1 LDDTSKS
8 KNEETP
14 KPPVEDVKEETAEE
28 PQPEETSEKQT
39 EGKSDNEEEKPSEPT
54 EKTDKEKKPTEE
66 PSKVEEQPT
75 EEAPKTEEEK
85 PADEQKTEEPPKE
98 EAGEPEKAEEKPEQP
113 VEPPKEEATE
123 ETKGEEKPVGEPEKA
138 EEKPEQPIESK
149 AKKDEEKAET
159 KKKHEKDDFNY
170 IVRLANTDIDGKKA
184 VAQGLTTIKG
194 VGAHMSVLIIDET
207 GIDRSTKMG
216 NLTDAQIEKIQIA
229 LGNIT
234 KNAPVWMLNRRK
246 DYDTG
251 KDIHL
256 IGPEIDMRLRDE
268 INIMKKIRS
277 YRGIRHER
285 GLSVRGQRT
294 RANNRRGLALGVS
307 KKRVLD
313 KK

>member
-28 PQPEETSEKQT
+28 LQPEETSEEQT
-39 EGKSDNEEEKPSEPT
+39 EGKSDNEEEKTSEQV
-54 EKTDKEKKPTEE
+54 KDTDKEEKPTED
-66 PSKVEEQPT
+66 PSKG
-75 EEAPKTEEEK
+75 KEK
-85 PADEQKTEEPPKE
+85 PAD
-98 EAGEPEKAEEKPEQP
+98 EPEKAEEKPEQP
-113 VEPPKEEATE
+113 VD
-123 ETKGEEKPVGEPEKA
+123 
-138 EEKPEQPIESK
+138 SK
-149 AKKDEEKAET
+149 AKKDAEKAET
-159 KKKHEKDDFNY
+159 KKKHEKDDFKY
-170 IVRLANTDIDGKKA
+170 IVRLANTDIAGEKA

-216 NLTDAQIEKIQIA
+216 NLTDAQIEKIQTA

-285 GLSVRGQRT
+285 GLCVRGQRT
-294 RANNRRGLALGVS
+294 RANNRRGLSLGVS
-307 KKRVLD
+307 KKSVQAKKSVQD

>member
-39 EGKSDNEEEKPSEPT
+39 EGKSDNEEEKPSEQV
-54 EKTDKEKKPTEE
+54 EKTDKKEKPTEE

-75 EEAPKTEEEK
+75 EEAPKTKEEK
-85 PADEQKTEEPPKE
+85 PAEEEKTEEPPKE

-113 VEPPKEEATE
+113 TE
-123 ETKGEEKPVGEPEKA
+123 SHKDEGAKETKGEEKP
-138 EEKPEQPIESK
+138 EQPVESK
-149 AKKDEEKAET
+149 AKKDAGKAETET
-159 KKKHEKDDFNY
+159 KKKHEKDDFKY
-170 IVRLANTDIDGKKA
+170 IVRLANTDIAGEKA
-184 VAQGLTTIKG
+184 VAQGLTSIKG

-216 NLTDAQIEKIQIA
+216 NLTDAQIEKIRIA

-234 KNAPVWMLNRRK
+234 KNAPVWMFNRRK

-294 RANNRRGLALGVS
+294 RANGCIEKERTG
-307 KKRVLD
+307 
-313 KK
+313 